1 MAKRQPIVH
10 RRTGTKAETSAMEL
24 SILIK
29 KDTGVDFPPAKLIEF
44 IRLNFVLGSV
54 LAHEIHDDLAEQ
66 AAKGTSP

>member
-1 MAKRQPIVH
+1 
-10 RRTGTKAETSAMEL
+10 MEL

-54 LAHEIHDDLAEQ
+54 LAHEIHDDLAMQ
-66 AAKGTSP
+66 AAAKGFNP